1 MLVRELVDILLLSLS
16 AQEFAG
22 GHVEKGGSRTEVQ
35 LMWIA
40 ARGNWYMFA

>member
-22 GHVEKGGSRTEVQ
+22 GHVERR
-35 LMWIA
+35 LRF
-40 ARGNWYMFA
+40 RGAVDVDRGEEIVVA